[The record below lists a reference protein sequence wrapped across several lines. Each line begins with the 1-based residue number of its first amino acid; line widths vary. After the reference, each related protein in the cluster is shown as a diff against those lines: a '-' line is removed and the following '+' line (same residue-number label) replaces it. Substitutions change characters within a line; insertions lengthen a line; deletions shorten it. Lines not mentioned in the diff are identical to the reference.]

1 MSRTFWFVAG
11 AAASVFVVVKGRQYA
26 RRLTPAGMAE
36 ELERKAGDA
45 ADQAKDWVDDFTA
58 TYVSARAAKQS
69 ELGAL
74 LTKNERRQ
82 LS

>member
-1 MSRTFWFVAG
+1 MRRLFWFFAG
-11 AAASVFVVVKGRQYA
+11 VAASAFVVVKGRQYA

-36 ELERKAGDA
+36 ELERKAENA
-45 ADQAKDWVDDFTA
+45 ASQAKVWVNDFTA
-58 TYVSARAAKQS
+58 TYAQARTAKQT